1 MSYRKVNYEDVDR
14 VSGAMHFLREP
25 LDSEQVGV
33 TIAKCEPG
41 WIGQRHDHTDNGHEE
56 IYVLVDGQAT
66 VVVDEV
72 DVAMNQGDA
81 LWIDSTADRQIR
93 NGDAE
98 STFVLVSAPELVN
111 ESDAGSEKW
120 SLTGFQG

>member
-1 MSYRKVNYEDVDR
+1 MTYRKVNYEEVDR

-41 WIGQRHDHTDNGHEE
+41 WIGQRHDHTENGHEE
-56 IYVLVDGQAT
+56 IYILIDGRAT
-66 VVVDEV
+66 VVVDDDPV
-72 DVAMNQGDA
+72 KMKQGDA
-81 LWIDSTADRQIR
+81 LWIDPTSDRQIR
-93 NGDAE
+93 NSDQE
-98 STFVLVSAPELVN
+98 STFVLVSAPELVDGDGN
-111 ESDAGSEKW
+111 TGGNW

>member
-1 MSYRKVNYEDVDR
+1 MTYRKVNYEDVDR

-41 WIGQRHDHTDNGHEE
+41 WIGQRHDHSDNGHEE
-56 IYVLVDGQAT
+56 VYILIDGRATVTVDGDA
-66 VVVDEV
+66 VE
-72 DVAMNQGDA
+72 MHQGDA
-81 LWIDSTADRQIR
+81 VWIAPESNRQIR

-111 ESDAGSEKW
+111 GDRESDGNW

>member
-1 MSYRKVNYEDVDR
+1 MSYRKVNYEEVDR

-41 WIGQRHDHTDNGHEE
+41 WIGQQHDHEDNGHEE
-56 IYVLVDGQAT
+56 IYVLVAGQAT
-66 VVVDEV
+66 VVVDEA
-72 DVAMNQGDA
+72 DVAMRQGDA
-81 LWIDSTADRQIR
+81 LWIEPGADRQIR

-98 STFVLVSAPELVN
+98 STFVLVSAPELVS
-111 ESDAGSEKW
+111 ESAAGAERW